1 MVSLKYVVFV
11 LRADNDGEGGILA
24 LLSLVAADQVADGAK
39 LPALV
44 LLGVLGA
51 SLLYGDGVITPAI
64 SVLSAMEGLKLVAP
78 GFEQF
83 IVPATIAVLIGL
95 FVIQRYGTGSIGK
108 LFGPIMVVWFVVI
121 GGLGLANIWM
131 APAILKAINP
141 AEAARFLIDDPKIS
155 FVVIGA
161 VFLALTGGEAL
172 YADMGHVGATAIR
185 RAWFGLV
192 LPALLLNYFGQGALI
207 LADPTAADNPFY
219 KLAPGWALI
228 PMVVLATF
236 ATIIASQ
243 ALVSGVFSLT
253 RQAMQM
259 GLCPR
264 ARIISTSFDEAGQ
277 IYIPAANW
285 LLMTG
290 TLLTVVLFR
299 SSESLAA
306 AYGIAV
312 SGTMLITTILL
323 YRVAVSRW
331 QWPPGVAIPI
341 VAIFGAIDATFLVS
355 NSIKIVEGGWFPLI
369 VGGVIAVLMLTWREG
384 SSEVRHRL
392 QEMSMP
398 LKEFLD
404 YADKTVIGRAPGMGV
419 WLTKVEHGASP
430 MLLRHIEHNR
440 VLHATV
446 VLLTFVSDRRPRVPF
461 HERFSVHRLGHGFY
475 RIQVKLGF
483 MQTPDIPL
491 SLINCNK
498 LGFDA
503 DLDNKN
509 YYIAHETIVRRGVES
524 SMEPVSFA
532 IFSFLNR
539 IASRAPDFF
548 KIPHDAIIEVGIS
561 GGDLTLALP
570 CAAFAAAYP
579 PHGSGRKDPHQ
590 TCTPFGTRMP
600 CRRYCAR
607 SLCAE
612 CLRRVI
618 CQNSNCCPLSLW
630 RSCFRARPTLRLPEG
645 AEAEGVVAAAAAVI
659 LAAGCAAAEARIS
672 VAAHVTLAAGPRYPD
687 QRRDLASAR
696 TIRSPSAIP
705 EVVRSAA
712 ERLSMPTKIQGS
724 VRTAIRRTG
733 MRS

>member
-1 MVSLKYVVFV
+1 MDMPSNSPVGSLIDRSLSDSAAGPSEAVVDQAKYLHHAGSPWFLALTALGVVFGDIGTSPLYAFQVALIGVGHPAPTAAEVLGIVSLILWALMMMVSLKYVIFV

-24 LLSLVAADQVADGAK
+24 LLSLVASDRVANGGR
-39 LPALV
+39 LPVLV
-44 LLGVLGA
+44 LLGVVGA

-78 GFEQF
+78 AFEQF
-83 IVPATIAVLIGL
+83 IVPATLAVLIGL
-95 FVIQRYGTGSIGK
+95 FVIQRYGTGSIGT

-121 GGLGLANIWM
+121 GGLGAANIWM
-131 APAILKAINP
+131 APAILKAVNP
-141 AEAARFLIDDPKIS
+141 AEAARFLIADPKIS

-185 RAWFGLV
+185 RAWFALV
-192 LPALLLNYFGQGALI
+192 LPALLLNYFGQGALV
-207 LADPTAADNPFY
+207 LSDPAAADNPFY
-219 KLAPGWALI
+219 KLAPGWALV

-264 ARIISTSFDEAGQ
+264 GRIISTSFDEAGQ

-299 SSESLAA
+299 SSENLAA

-331 QWPPGVAIPI
+331 RWPPGIAIPVI
-341 VAIFGAIDATFLVS
+341 AIFGAIDATFLVS

-369 VGGVIAVLMLTWREG
+369 VGAVIAALMLSWRKG

-398 LKEFLD
+398 LREFLD
-404 YADKTVIGRAPGMGV
+404 FADKNCIGRAPGMGV

-446 VLLTFVSDRRPRVPF
+446 VLLTYVTDRRPRVPF
-461 HERFSVHRLGHGFY
+461 HERYTFHRLGHGFY
-475 RIQVKLGF
+475 RIQVRLGF

-503 DLDNKN
+503 DLDHKN
-509 YYIAHETIVRRGVES
+509 YYIAHETIVRRERGS
-524 SMEPVSFA
+524 SMEPLSFA
-532 IFSFLNR
+532 VFSFLNR

-548 KIPHDAIIEVGIS
+548 KIPQDAIIEVG
-561 GGDLTLALP
+561 
-570 CAAFAAAYP
+570 F
-579 PHGSGRKDPHQ
+579 
-590 TCTPFGTRMP
+590 
-600 CRRYCAR
+600 
-607 SLCAE
+607 
-612 CLRRVI
+612 RVEI
-618 CQNSNCCPLSLW
+618 
-630 RSCFRARPTLRLPEG
+630 
-645 AEAEGVVAAAAAVI
+645 
-659 LAAGCAAAEARIS
+659 
-672 VAAHVTLAAGPRYPD
+672 
-687 QRRDLASAR
+687 
-696 TIRSPSAIP
+696 
-705 EVVRSAA
+705 
-712 ERLSMPTKIQGS
+712 
-724 VRTAIRRTG
+724 
-733 MRS
+733 

>member
-1 MVSLKYVVFV
+1 MDMPSSAPVGSLIDRAATGVVSSQSEATFDQAKYLHHAGSPWFLALTALGVVYGDIGTSPLYAFQVALAGIGHPVATSADVLGIVSLIFWALMAMVSLKYVIFV

-24 LLSLVAADQVADGAK
+24 LLSLVAADQVARGLK
-39 LPALV
+39 LPVLV
-44 LLGVLGA
+44 LLGVIGA

-78 GFEQF
+78 GFEHF
-83 IVPATIAVLIGL
+83 ILPATIAVLVGL
-95 FVIQRYGTGSIGK
+95 FIIQRRGTGSIGK

-121 GGLGLANIWM
+121 GALGLANIWT

-141 AEAARFLIDDPKIS
+141 AEAAQFLVADPKIS
-155 FVVIGA
+155 FAVIGA

-207 LADPTAADNPFY
+207 LADPAAADNPFY

-228 PMVVLATF
+228 PMLVLATL

-243 ALVSGVFSLT
+243 ALISGVFSLT

-264 ARIISTSFDEAGQ
+264 ARITPTSADEAGQ
-277 IYIPAANW
+277 IYVPAANW

-290 TLLTVVLFR
+290 TVLTVVLFR
-299 SSESLAA
+299 SSENLAA

-323 YRVAVSRW
+323 YRVAISRW
-331 QWPPGVAIPI
+331 QWQPGVALPI
-341 VAIFGAIDATFLVS
+341 IAVFGAIDAIFLVS
-355 NSIKIVEGGWFPLI
+355 NSIKIIEGGWFPL
-369 VGGVIAVLMLTWREG
+369 VIGSAIAALMLSWRKG

-398 LKEFLD
+398 LKEFLV
-404 YADKTVIGRAPGMGV
+404 YADEACIGRAPGMGV

-430 MLLRHIEHNR
+430 MLLRHIVHNR

-446 VLLTFVSDRRPRVPF
+446 VLLTFLSDRRPRVPF
-461 HERFSVHRLGHGFY
+461 HERHSVHRLGHGFY
-475 RIQVKLGF
+475 RIEVRLGF

-491 SLINCNK
+491 TLINCNK

-503 DLDNKN
+503 DLEHKN
-509 YYIAHETIVRRGVES
+509 YYLAHETIVRRETGS
-524 SMEPVSFA
+524 AMDPISFA

-539 IASRAPDFF
+539 VASRAPDFF
-548 KIPHDAIIEVGIS
+548 KIPHDAVIEVG
-561 GGDLTLALP
+561 
-570 CAAFAAAYP
+570 
-579 PHGSGRKDPHQ
+579 
-590 TCTPFGTRMP
+590 
-600 CRRYCAR
+600 
-607 SLCAE
+607 
-612 CLRRVI
+612 
-618 CQNSNCCPLSLW
+618 
-630 RSCFRARPTLRLPEG
+630 FRIE
-645 AEAEGVVAAAAAVI
+645 I
-659 LAAGCAAAEARIS
+659 
-672 VAAHVTLAAGPRYPD
+672 
-687 QRRDLASAR
+687 
-696 TIRSPSAIP
+696 
-705 EVVRSAA
+705 
-712 ERLSMPTKIQGS
+712 
-724 VRTAIRRTG
+724 
-733 MRS
+733 

>member
-1 MVSLKYVVFV
+1 MDMPSDAPVGNLIDRAVIDSGVSPTEALLDHAKYLHHAGSPWFLALTALGVVFGDIGTSPLYAFQVALIGLGHASPNPAEVTGIVSLILWALTMMVSLKYVIFV

-24 LLSLVAADQVADGAK
+24 LLSLVAASKVADGAK
-39 LPALV
+39 LPVLV
-44 LLGVLGA
+44 LLGVIGA

-64 SVLSAMEGLKLVAP
+64 SVLSAMEGLKLIAP
-78 GFEQF
+78 SFEHF

-95 FVIQRYGTGSIGK
+95 FVIQKYGTGSIGK
-108 LFGPIMVVWFVVI
+108 LFGPIMVVWFIVI

-141 AEAARFLIDDPKIS
+141 IEAGRFLINDPKIS

-172 YADMGHVGATAIR
+172 YADMGHVGASAIR
-185 RAWFGLV
+185 KAWFGLV

-207 LADPTAADNPFY
+207 LSDPSAADNPFY
-219 KLAPGWALI
+219 KLAPSWALI
-228 PMVVLATF
+228 PMLVMATF

-264 ARIISTSFDEAGQ
+264 ARIVPTSVSEAGQ
-277 IYIPAANW
+277 IYVPAANW
-285 LLMTG
+285 LLMAG
-290 TLLTVVLFR
+290 TLFTVLLFK
-299 SSESLAA
+299 SSDSLAA

-331 QWPPGVAIPI
+331 QWPPSLAIPVI
-341 VAIFGAIDATFLVS
+341 ILFGTIDAIFLVS
-355 NSIKIVEGGWFPLI
+355 NSIKITEGGWFPLI
-369 VGGVIAVLMLTWREG
+369 VGGLIALLMLSWRKG

-398 LKEFLD
+398 LKEFLV
-404 YADKTVIGRAPGMGV
+404 YADQTCIGRAPGMGV

-461 HERFSVHRLGHGFY
+461 HERHSVHRLGHGFY
-475 RIQVKLGF
+475 RIQVRLGF

-491 SLINCNK
+491 TLINCNK

-503 DLDNKN
+503 DLDHKN
-509 YYIAHETIVRRGVES
+509 YYVAHETIVRRDEGS
-524 SMEPVSFA
+524 AMEPVTFA
-532 IFSFLNR
+532 VFSFLNR

-548 KIPHDAIIEVGIS
+548 KIPQDAIIEVG
-561 GGDLTLALP
+561 
-570 CAAFAAAYP
+570 F
-579 PHGSGRKDPHQ
+579 
-590 TCTPFGTRMP
+590 
-600 CRRYCAR
+600 
-607 SLCAE
+607 
-612 CLRRVI
+612 RV
-618 CQNSNCCPLSLW
+618 
-630 RSCFRARPTLRLPEG
+630 
-645 AEAEGVVAAAAAVI
+645 
-659 LAAGCAAAEARIS
+659 
-672 VAAHVTLAAGPRYPD
+672 
-687 QRRDLASAR
+687 
-696 TIRSPSAIP
+696 
-705 EVVRSAA
+705 EV
-712 ERLSMPTKIQGS
+712 
-724 VRTAIRRTG
+724 
-733 MRS
+733 

>member
-1 MVSLKYVVFV
+1 MDMPISAPSGDLIDRSATGVVASPSDTRLDQAKYLHHAGSPWFLALTALGVVYGDIGTSPLYAFQVALAGIGHPVPTAADVLGIVSLIFWALMAMVSLKYVIFV

-24 LLSLVAADQVADGAK
+24 LLSLVAADQVAKGAR

-44 LLGVLGA
+44 LLGVVGA

-78 GFEQF
+78 GFEHF
-83 IVPATIAVLIGL
+83 IVPVTLVILIGL
-95 FVIQRYGTGSIGK
+95 FMIQQYGTGSIGK

-121 GGLGLANIWM
+121 GVLGAANILM
-131 APAILKAINP
+131 APAILHAINP
-141 AEAARFLIDDPKIS
+141 VEAGRFLMADPIIS
-155 FVVIGA
+155 FAVIGA

-172 YADMGHVGATAIR
+172 YADMGHVGPTAIR
-185 RAWFGLV
+185 QAWFALV
-192 LPALLLNYFGQGALI
+192 LPALILNYFGQGALI
-207 LADPTAADNPFY
+207 LADPSAADNPFY

-228 PMVVLATF
+228 PMVVLAAL

-243 ALVSGVFSLT
+243 SLISGVFSLT

-264 ARIISTSFDEAGQ
+264 AKIVPTSADEAGQ

-299 SSESLAA
+299 SSENLAA

-331 QWPPGVAIPI
+331 QWPPGVAIPVI
-341 VAIFGAIDATFLVS
+341 AIFGAIDATFLVS
-355 NSIKIVEGGWFPLI
+355 NSIKVVEGGWFPLI
-369 VGGVIAVLMLTWREG
+369 VGGLIAALMLSWRRG
-384 SSEVRHRL
+384 SSAVKHRL
-392 QEMSMP
+392 HEMSMP
-398 LKEFLD
+398 LQDFLV
-404 YADKTVIGRAPGMGV
+404 YADNAVIGRAPGMGV

-461 HERFSVHRLGHGFY
+461 HERHSVHRLGHGFY
-475 RIQVKLGF
+475 RIQVRLGF

-491 SLINCNK
+491 TLINCNR

-503 DLDNKN
+503 DLDHKN
-509 YYIAHETIVRRGVES
+509 YYIAHETIVRRDEGS
-524 SMEPVSFA
+524 SMGPISFA

-548 KIPHDAIIEVGIS
+548 KIPQDAIIEVG
-561 GGDLTLALP
+561 
-570 CAAFAAAYP
+570 
-579 PHGSGRKDPHQ
+579 
-590 TCTPFGTRMP
+590 
-600 CRRYCAR
+600 
-607 SLCAE
+607 
-612 CLRRVI
+612 
-618 CQNSNCCPLSLW
+618 
-630 RSCFRARPTLRLPEG
+630 FRAD
-645 AEAEGVVAAAAAVI
+645 I
-659 LAAGCAAAEARIS
+659 
-672 VAAHVTLAAGPRYPD
+672 
-687 QRRDLASAR
+687 
-696 TIRSPSAIP
+696 
-705 EVVRSAA
+705 
-712 ERLSMPTKIQGS
+712 
-724 VRTAIRRTG
+724 
-733 MRS
+733 

>member
-1 MVSLKYVVFV
+1 MDLPSSAPVGVLVDRAVTGLGLRSSEAALDQAKYLHHAGSPWSLALAALGVVFGDIGTSPLYAFQVALTGLSHSPPVAADVLGVVSLILWALVVMVSLKYVVFI

-24 LLSLVAADQVADGAK
+24 LLSLVAADQVAKGAR
-39 LPALV
+39 LPVLV
-44 LLGVLGA
+44 LLGVIGA

-78 GFEQF
+78 GFEKF
-83 IVPATIAVLIGL
+83 ILPATIAVLIGL
-95 FVIQRYGTGSIGK
+95 FMIQKHGTGSIGK
-108 LFGPIMVVWFVVI
+108 LFGPVMVIWFVVI
-121 GGLGLANIWM
+121 GGLGAINIWM
-131 APAILKAINP
+131 APAILKAVNP
-141 AEAARFLIDDPKIS
+141 VEAGHFLIADPKVS

-207 LADPTAADNPFY
+207 LADPAASDNPFY

-228 PMVVLATF
+228 PMLVLATF

-259 GLCPR
+259 GLSPR
-264 ARIISTSFDEAGQ
+264 ARIIPTSVDEAGQ
-277 IYIPAANW
+277 IYVPAANW
-285 LLMTG
+285 LLMAG
-290 TLLTVVLFR
+290 TLLTVALFR
-299 SSESLAA
+299 SSENLAA

-331 QWPPGVAIPI
+331 QWPPGAAIPVI
-341 VAIFGAIDATFLVS
+341 AVFGAIDATFLVS

-369 VGGVIAVLMLTWREG
+369 VGAVIATLMLSWRKG
-384 SSEVRHRL
+384 SSEVRDRL
-392 QEMSMP
+392 HQMSMP
-398 LKEFLD
+398 LKQFLD
-404 YADKTVIGRAPGMGV
+404 YADKAVIGRAPGLGV

-440 VLHATV
+440 VLHQTV

-461 HERFSVHRLGHGFY
+461 HERHSLQRLGHGFY
-475 RIQVKLGF
+475 QIQVRLGF

-491 SLINCNK
+491 SLLNCNR

-503 DLDNKN
+503 DLEHRN
-509 YYIAHETIVRRGVES
+509 YYIAHETIVRREAGSV
-524 SMEPVSFA
+524 MDPVSFA

-548 KIPHDAIIEVGIS
+548 KIPHDAVIEVG
-561 GGDLTLALP
+561 
-570 CAAFAAAYP
+570 F
-579 PHGSGRKDPHQ
+579 
-590 TCTPFGTRMP
+590 
-600 CRRYCAR
+600 
-607 SLCAE
+607 
-612 CLRRVI
+612 RVEI
-618 CQNSNCCPLSLW
+618 
-630 RSCFRARPTLRLPEG
+630 
-645 AEAEGVVAAAAAVI
+645 
-659 LAAGCAAAEARIS
+659 
-672 VAAHVTLAAGPRYPD
+672 
-687 QRRDLASAR
+687 
-696 TIRSPSAIP
+696 
-705 EVVRSAA
+705 
-712 ERLSMPTKIQGS
+712 
-724 VRTAIRRTG
+724 
-733 MRS
+733 

>member
-1 MVSLKYVVFV
+1 MDMPSSAPVGSLIDRAATGVVSSQSEATFDQAKYLHHAGSPWFLALTALGVVYGDIGTSPLYAFQVALAGIGHPVATSADVLGIVSLIFWALMAMVSLKYVIFV

-24 LLSLVAADQVADGAK
+24 LLSLVAADQVARGLK
-39 LPALV
+39 LPVLV
-44 LLGVLGA
+44 LLGVIGA

-78 GFEQF
+78 GFEHF
-83 IVPATIAVLIGL
+83 ILPATIAVLVGL
-95 FVIQRYGTGSIGK
+95 FIIQRHGTGSIGK

-121 GGLGLANIWM
+121 GALGLANIWT

-141 AEAARFLIDDPKIS
+141 AEAAQFLVADPKIS
-155 FVVIGA
+155 FAVIGA

-207 LADPTAADNPFY
+207 LADPAAADNPFY

-228 PMVVLATF
+228 PMLVLATL

-243 ALVSGVFSLT
+243 ALISGVFSLT

-264 ARIISTSFDEAGQ
+264 ARITPTSADEAGQ
-277 IYIPAANW
+277 IYVPAANW

-290 TLLTVVLFR
+290 TVLTVVLFR
-299 SSESLAA
+299 SSENLAA

-323 YRVAVSRW
+323 YRVAISRW
-331 QWPPGVAIPI
+331 QWQPGVALPI
-341 VAIFGAIDATFLVS
+341 IAVFGAIDAIFLVS
-355 NSIKIVEGGWFPLI
+355 NSIKIIEGGWFPL
-369 VGGVIAVLMLTWREG
+369 VIGSAIAALMLSWRKG

-398 LKEFLD
+398 LKEFLV
-404 YADKTVIGRAPGMGV
+404 YADEACIGRAPGMGV

-430 MLLRHIEHNR
+430 MLLRHIVHNR

-446 VLLTFVSDRRPRVPF
+446 VLLTFLSDRRPRVPF
-461 HERFSVHRLGHGFY
+461 HERHSVHRLGHGFY
-475 RIQVKLGF
+475 RIEVRLGF

-491 SLINCNK
+491 TLINCNK

-503 DLDNKN
+503 DLEHKN
-509 YYIAHETIVRRGVES
+509 YYLAHETIVRRETGS
-524 SMEPVSFA
+524 AMDPISFA

-539 IASRAPDFF
+539 VASRAPDFF
-548 KIPHDAIIEVGIS
+548 KIPHDAVIEVG
-561 GGDLTLALP
+561 
-570 CAAFAAAYP
+570 
-579 PHGSGRKDPHQ
+579 
-590 TCTPFGTRMP
+590 
-600 CRRYCAR
+600 
-607 SLCAE
+607 
-612 CLRRVI
+612 
-618 CQNSNCCPLSLW
+618 
-630 RSCFRARPTLRLPEG
+630 FRIE
-645 AEAEGVVAAAAAVI
+645 I
-659 LAAGCAAAEARIS
+659 
-672 VAAHVTLAAGPRYPD
+672 
-687 QRRDLASAR
+687 
-696 TIRSPSAIP
+696 
-705 EVVRSAA
+705 
-712 ERLSMPTKIQGS
+712 
-724 VRTAIRRTG
+724 
-733 MRS
+733 